1 MLEKN
6 QYLCIIT
13 IKIYKIMEEN
23 KWDFDPSELEDL
35 GEREVDTT
43 NKSIVGYRVVIAILA
58 VVLAALSLLYYNI
71 HCQQEADYALLSIAR
86 DSIESNLTDLIV
98 DFDELESKNDS
109 MTMTI
114 LEERHRADSIITQLK
129 RERTFNY
136 NKLKQYEK
144 EVGTLRTVMKGYLQ
158 QIDSLNSLNK
168 QLITEN
174 VTYRKKISD
183 QELRAEMAEERAAEL
198 NNIVAQGSVLHARD
212 IAMATLNDRGSDVSR
227 IRRADRLRVDFTV
240 SANEFAEPGSREIY
254 LRIISPDGFPLST
267 EELPTFQY
275 EGQTLTYSASRTVDY
290 QNSDLPVSIFY
301 NGSGYI
307 EGEYQIE
314 LYVGGYLLAKSTVSV
329 R

>member
-1 MLEKN
+1 
-6 QYLCIIT
+6 
-13 IKIYKIMEEN
+13 MEDN
-23 KWDFDPSELEDL
+23 KWEFDPSELEDL
-35 GEREVDTT
+35 QEREEESTS
-43 NKSIVGYRVVIAILA
+43 NKSIVGYRVVIGILA
-58 VVLAALSLLYYNI
+58 VILVALSLLYYNI
-71 HCQQEADYALLSIAR
+71 HRQQEADYALLSIAR
-86 DSIESNLTDLIV
+86 DSIENNLSDLIV
-98 DFDELESKNDS
+98 DFDDLQATSDS
-109 MTMTI
+109 MSRTI
-114 LEERHRADSIITQLK
+114 VEERHRADSIITQLK

-144 EVGTLRTVMKGYLQ
+144 EVGTLRTVMKGYLH

-198 NNIVAQGSVLHARD
+198 NDIVAQGSVLRGRD
-212 IAMATLNDRGSDVSR
+212 ISMATLNDRGSEVSR
-227 IRRADRLRVDFTV
+227 IRRADKLRVDFSI
-240 SANEFAEPGSREIY
+240 SANEFAEPGQIEIY

-275 EGQTLTYSASRTVDY
+275 EGQTLTYSASRSVDY
-290 QNSDLPVSIFY
+290 QNQELPVSIFY

-307 EGEYQIE
+307 DGEYKIE
-314 LYVGGYLLAKSTVSV
+314 LYANGYQLCSSRVSV